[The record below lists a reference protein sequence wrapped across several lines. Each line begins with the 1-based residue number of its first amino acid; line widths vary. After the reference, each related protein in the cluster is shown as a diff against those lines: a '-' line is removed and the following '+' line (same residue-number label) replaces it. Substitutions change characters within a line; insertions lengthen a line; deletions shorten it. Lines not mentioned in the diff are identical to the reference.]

1 MDQQLYDFG
10 MIGLGV
16 MGRNFLL
23 NVADDGFGAL
33 GTDINEESVSALNEE
48 GKDMRVKGVATQQ
61 EFVQLLSKPR
71 KIMLLVPAGSIVDKV
86 IEGLLPLLD
95 KDDIIIDGGNSH
107 YEDTDR
113 RYAYL
118 KTKNIRFL
126 GTGVSGGAKGAR
138 LGPSIMPGGD
148 RSAWE
153 DVKPILETV
162 AAKVNGEPCVTYI
175 GESSSGHYVK
185 MVHNGIEY
193 GLMQLIAEA
202 YDILKRVGGM
212 SNDDMSALFSK
223 WNDGRL
229 NSYLVEISANILKY
243 RIEDTDEHLLDL
255 ILDKAKQKG
264 TGKWTSQSAMD
275 LGVPIPTIDAAVTMR
290 AISAFKEYRQDNS
303 KLYKDI
309 HPEMPELT
317 GPGFAESVEKA
328 LYFGFVT
335 CYAQGMQLL
344 AEASKEMKYD
354 LDLEGIARIWRG
366 GCIIRAEMLEKIR
379 HAYGTREGLFNMMAT
394 EEFRHDLFDCRESV
408 VELLHQANERGV
420 PAMCLSTSLQYFEV
434 FRSERLPLNMVQA
447 QRDYFGSHTYER
459 TDQTGVFH
467 TAWDARSIHKAGD
480 ETDRTG
486 PGEAATLKPSGGAK
500 GQ

>member
-23 NVADDGFGAL
+23 NVADDGYGAL
-33 GTDINEESVSALNEE
+33 GTDIDDESVEALNHE
-48 GKDMRVKGVATQQ
+48 GKDMRVKGVGTQK
-61 EFVQLLSKPR
+61 EFVSLLTKPR
-71 KIMLLVPAGSIVDKV
+71 KIMMLVPAGKIVDKV

-95 KDDIIIDGGNSH
+95 EGDILIDGGNSH
-107 YEDTDR
+107 YDDTDR
-113 RYAYL
+113 RYEFL
-118 KTKNIRFL
+118 KGKGIRFL

-162 AAKVNGEPCVTYI
+162 AAKVDGEPCVTYI

-193 GLMQLIAEA
+193 GLMELIAEA
-202 YDILKRVGGM
+202 YDVLKRVGGM
-212 SNDDMSALFSK
+212 GNDEMSALFTK
-223 WNDGRL
+223 WNEGRL
-229 NSYLVEISANILKY
+229 NGYLIEITASILKY
-243 RIEDTDEHLLDL
+243 REEGKDTHLLDV

-275 LGVPIPTIDAAVTMR
+275 HGVPVPTIDAAVTMR
-290 AISAFKEYRQDNS
+290 AISAFKEYRQDTS

-309 HPEMPELT
+309 HPEEVALR
-317 GPGFAESVEKA
+317 GEGLAEAVEKA
-328 LYFGFVT
+328 LYFSFIT

-344 AEASKEMKYD
+344 AETSVDREYN

-379 HAYGTREGLFNMMAT
+379 EAYGKREGLKNMMAT
-394 EEFRHDLFDCRESV
+394 KEFRDDLFACRDGIAEV
-408 VELLHQANERGV
+408 VHQATERGI
-420 PAMCLSTSLQYFEV
+420 PTMCMSASLQYFDA
-434 FRSERLPLNMVQA
+434 FRSESLPLNLVQA
-447 QRDYFGSHTYER
+447 QRDYFGSHSYER
-459 TDQTGVFH
+459 LDQKGIFH
-467 TAWDARSIHKAGD
+467 TSWDEPQTAKVMD
-480 ETDRTG
+480 
-486 PGEAATLKPSGGAK
+486 PPSGAEG
-500 GQ
+500 

>member
-33 GTDINEESVSALNEE
+33 GTDINEESVASLNEE
-48 GKDMRVKGVATQQ
+48 GKDMRVKGVGTQQ
-61 EFVQLLSKPR
+61 EFVNLLSKPR
-71 KIMLLVPAGSIVDKV
+71 KIMLLVPAGKIVDKV

-95 KDDIIIDGGNSH
+95 EDDIIIDGGNSH
-107 YEDTDR
+107 YDDTAR
-113 RYAYL
+113 RYEYL

-153 DVKPILETV
+153 EVKPILETV

-202 YDILKRVGGM
+202 YDILKRVGKMG
-212 SNDDMSALFSK
+212 NDEMSALFDR
-223 WNDGRL
+223 WNKGRL
-229 NSYLVEISANILKY
+229 NSYLIEISADILAH
-243 RIEDTDEHLLDL
+243 RDELTDGHLLDV

-275 LGVPIPTIDAAVTMR
+275 VGVPVPTIDAAVTMR

-303 KLYKDI
+303 KLYKKV
-309 HPEMPELT
+309 HPDEQPLAGEGL
-317 GPGFAESVEKA
+317 AEAVEQA

-335 CYAQGMQLL
+335 CYAQGMHLL
-344 AEASKEMKYD
+344 AEASEEMNYN

-379 HAYGTREGLFNMMAT
+379 HAYGTREGLKNMMAT
-394 EEFRHDLFDCRESV
+394 QEFREDLFDCRSAL
-408 VELLHQANERGV
+408 VEVLHQANERGV
-420 PAMCLSTSLQYFEV
+420 PCMCLSSALQYFEA

-459 TDQTGVFH
+459 IDQKGSFH
-467 TAWDARSIHKAGD
+467 TSWDARVIHKAG
-480 ETDRTG
+480 EEGDRLG
-486 PGEAATLKPSGGAK
+486 PKEA
-500 GQ
+500 GQIDPADVEKA